1 MNIDAQD
8 AQDKQDGTLLLG
20 NLASAMIGI
29 GEGAS
34 PPAPETKDVSE
45 RADLPPLPNSLESAL
60 RAFRSDTALQE
71 AMGAEFSDYYAISRA
86 WELRAWQE
94 SVSDWERER
103 YTRAV

>member
-1 MNIDAQD
+1 M
-8 AQDKQDGTLLLG
+8 
-20 NLASAMIGI
+20 
-29 GEGAS
+29 
-34 PPAPETKDVSE
+34 VSE
-45 RADLPPLPNSLESAL
+45 ARTLIRLPTSVEPVKPNSLESAL
-60 RAFRSDTALQE
+60 RAFRADTALQE